1 MQEQEM
7 ACCRYTTLY
16 NTVGH
21 THFILVTPSRY
32 TYLGS
37 HICNERRTREC
48 ISVDTS
54 SIRDECKHQPSLSAD
69 CETHGSRECDNWYE
83 CVIVVYSSEMCLYS
97 AGEILEVIHKL
108 SELNYVEPFDVSSHF
123 VYTHALTLS
132 QLILTL
138 TLPS

>member
-1 MQEQEM
+1 M
-7 ACCRYTTLY
+7 
-16 NTVGH
+16 
-21 THFILVTPSRY
+21 
-32 TYLGS
+32 
-37 HICNERRTREC
+37 
-48 ISVDTS
+48 
-54 SIRDECKHQPSLSAD
+54 
-69 CETHGSRECDNWYE
+69 
-83 CVIVVYSSEMCLYS
+83 IVVYSSEMCLYS